1 MNSECSICFE
11 IVRTEPQKPLV
22 TPCGH
27 LFHDNCIS
35 SCLPDRG
42 TGKCPQCNQPIK
54 ISNLIRLYVNEPEN
68 SIRAKDELIEQLRS
82 QLKELNEKAQLQYN
96 LILSLNR
103 QIDLMR
109 ELSGRGKR
117 DGYSDSNTGNAMSQ
131 RSIVAPAK
139 LNLPRRVLKGTR
151 QSQGAA
157 GFTDSTVTQPISQ
170 GFAFGSSSDTRR
182 VQGAANFNFPT
193 FDQPTLQG
201 LSIGTNSGT
210 RQFETT
216 NFNAPTVKQSIP
228 KGFVFGSRCED
239 LFNPIASNVFAKNY
253 DEFDSSAAAGGNIF
267 MFGRDATNNTKSA
280 GQNANLFV
288 PTTNIPKKKP
298 IFAFTSSIDELGL
311 DTWLKSRSKIAIE
324 EEAGAEGST
333 CSNVFAK
340 FKSKSKSGEKAESQ
354 DRDWSFPVFS
364 AVSDEK
370 EDNVVQDAI
379 VVDDPSES
387 VSVADDVVGIVPVKE
402 ES

>member
-1 MNSECSICFE
+1 M
-11 IVRTEPQKPLV
+11 
-22 TPCGH
+22 
-27 LFHDNCIS
+27 
-35 SCLPDRG
+35 
-42 TGKCPQCNQPIK
+42 
-54 ISNLIRLYVNEPEN
+54 SNLIRLYVNEPEN

-82 QLKELNEKAQLQYN
+82 QLKELNEKAQLQYD

-117 DGYSDSNTGNAMSQ
+117 DGCSDSNTRNTMSQ

-157 GFTDSTVTQPISQ
+157 GFTDSTVTQPNSQ
-170 GFAFGSSSDTRR
+170 GFAFGSSSDTRQ
-182 VQGAANFNFPT
+182 VQGAVNFNFPT
-193 FDQPTLQG
+193 VDQPTLQG
-201 LSIGTNSGT
+201 LSIGSNSGT
-210 RQFETT
+210 RQVEAI

-239 LFNPIASNVFAKNY
+239 FFNPIASNVFAKIN
-253 DEFDSSAAAGGNIF
+253 DKFDSSAAAARNVF
-267 MFGRDATNNTKSA
+267 TFGRDATNNSISA
-280 GQNANLFV
+280 GQNIFV
-288 PTTNIPKKKP
+288 PTTNMPKKKP

-311 DTWLKSRSKIAIE
+311 DTWLKSRSKIANE

-370 EDNVVQDAI
+370 DNVVQDAI
-379 VVDDPSES
+379 VVDDSSES